1 MPSTMHREPV
11 VSIVIAARDDAATIR
26 RALES
31 IQNQTLR
38 SHETIVVDGGST
50 DGTAGIVDNMAQR
63 DLTISLAQADG
74 CGLAAA
80 LDLGMSRARGHYL
93 VFFDAS
99 GWANPGML
107 ADLVGAA
114 EESLLELT
122 IAGYSATVVGDGH
135 RQDSVEANQPAC
147 VFPTQHDFR
156 AGAWQLFEGNLL
168 TSPCAKLFLRSRVE
182 RLGLSFADGDGDCTD
197 ALSFIAGYVRDVER
211 VGLTGNIR
219 YHVEC
224 RSPQRVPGFS
234 VRDYRALER
243 QYGTL
248 GERLLRP
255 LWPLRGRAP
264 PAGWRDGL
272 HRPSA
277 SCCRRGTPPRH
288 WRKGHA
294 GPHQVR
300 QRRPCL
306 HRGVSRLVHEAWR
319 REGPGPVLHVA
330 VGVAADAGACPWGR
344 CYSPSPVRPLRCR
357 MKLVIENHV

>member
-99 GWANPGML
+99 GWANPCML

-122 IAGYSATVVGDGH
+122 IAGYSATVVGATC
-135 RQDSVEANQPAC
+135 QTA
-147 VFPTQHDFR
+147 
-156 AGAWQLFEGNLL
+156 
-168 TSPCAKLFLRSRVE
+168 
-182 RLGLSFADGDGDCTD
+182 
-197 ALSFIAGYVRDVER
+197 
-211 VGLTGNIR
+211 
-219 YHVEC
+219 
-224 RSPQRVPGFS
+224 
-234 VRDYRALER
+234 
-243 QYGTL
+243 
-248 GERLLRP
+248 
-255 LWPLRGRAP
+255 
-264 PAGWRDGL
+264 
-272 HRPSA
+272 
-277 SCCRRGTPPRH
+277 RR
-288 WRKGHA
+288 
-294 GPHQVR
+294 
-300 QRRPCL
+300 
-306 HRGVSRLVHEAWR
+306 
-319 REGPGPVLHVA
+319 
-330 VGVAADAGACPWGR
+330 
-344 CYSPSPVRPLRCR
+344 
-357 MKLVIENHV
+357 